1 MVLGS
6 GAYRIGSSIEFD
18 WCGVSAIRTLRQL
31 GKKATMVNYNPE
43 TVSTDYDECDRLYFD
58 ELSRERIM
66 DIYEKDA
73 SEGVI
78 VSVGG
83 QIPNGLA
90 IPLDKAGVKLL
101 GTPADMI
108 DNAEDRMKFS
118 DMIDEIGV
126 QQPRW
131 RELTSIDSALDFAN
145 NVGYPGMTL
154 HTYFVHKCLRLFT
167 DNHLPTA

>member
-1 MVLGS
+1 MHPRSRGNQCS
-6 GAYRIGSSIEFD
+6 MATTPI
-18 WCGVSAIRTLRQL
+18 AM
-31 GKKATMVNYNPE
+31 GKSATMVNYNPE

-58 ELSRERIM
+58 ELSAEKIR
-66 DIYEKDA
+66 DIYEADNA
-73 SEGVI
+73 DGVV

-90 IPLDKAGVKLL
+90 IPLDKAGVKIL
-101 GTPADMI
+101 GTPAKMI

-131 RELTSIDSALDFAN
+131 RELTSVDSALDFAST
-145 NVGYPGMTL
+145 VGYPGKSFAFI
-154 HTYFVHKCLRLFT
+154 YFVTQSF
-167 DNHLPTA
+167 